1 MWKWGSRSP
10 SVSLCTFR
18 VNSATTHFHL
28 TFFTFLLAEFYVSI
42 RSILIKLP
50 TTELTL
56 YPVILLGLIVIA
68 RLNSLAIAALACL
81 RSCSTYTFPQ
91 LHRLQFP
98 LWDFTWLLLWL
109 RFRLSFPRIL
119 RVGIFIKTFTTG
131 VSSFPHF
138 FDIQGFP
145 LLLCF
150 GACTFMLLNSIGRKL
165 PTTLTTA
172 D

>member
-1 MWKWGSRSP
+1 MWKWGQSP

-18 VNSATTHFHL
+18 VNSATTHFHF
-28 TFFTFLLAEFYVSI
+28 TFFTFLLAEFDVSI

-50 TTELTL
+50 ATELTL
-56 YPVILLGLIVIA
+56 YPVVLVGHIVIA
-68 RLNSLAIAALACL
+68 RFNSLAIASLACL

-98 LWDFTWLLLWL
+98 LCDFTWLLLWL
-109 RFRLSFPRIL
+109 RFRLSFPWIL
-119 RVGIFIKTFTTG
+119 RVGIFVKTFSTG

-138 FDIQGFP
+138 FHVKRFP

-150 GACTFMLLNSIGRKL
+150 GACTLMFLNSIGRKL
-165 PTTLTTA
+165 PTTLTTPN
-172 D
+172 